1 MNNGNLVTY
10 HYLENA
16 AMMNIKNWRIAVVGS
31 GSFYGRDG
39 ATSSTLQSFARLRHN
54 RFNVLWL
61 VPFCICLWLA
71 GCQAKDDARTEKPVA
86 GNKSQATD
94 GPVFRDTGTKTK
106 VSFVEVLKD
115 VGIES
120 TYLNG
125 EEANQYAY
133 VEFLGGGVASLDYDL
148 DGRIDLFFPKG
159 GKVEK
164 GRSLSGIPSKFFR
177 NLWPAAVDVSQ
188 QSFTAEIGFYSHGVT
203 AADANSDGFP
213 DLFVTGFQGVLLLI
227 NCGDGTYIDATDGA
241 AFGPI
246 DWASSSGWGDFD
258 NDGYV
263 DLYVS
268 QYVDWSWDKNPQ
280 CRGGGNVERDLC
292 TPQDFNGLQDLL
304 FWNNGDG
311 SFTRETE
318 KAGLVKEGKGLGVI
332 AFDANHDSR
341 IDIYVANDTTNN
353 FLYLNQGGRRF
364 NEAGV
369 ISGTAFDNMGISNG
383 SMGLAILDFNDDQK
397 CDLFVTNYERET
409 FAVYQNDGKANFRH
423 VSDRTGINALGKM
436 LVGFGTVSGDFSL
449 SGREDLVVANG
460 HVMRYPVNNN
470 RKQEPLYIEN
480 RVDKKLVRIMFEPDS
495 FFGKKYCSRSVIA
508 PDLNTDGKL
517 DLVFANVNE
526 PAVLL
531 ENTTETKGNWVV
543 LKLIGTSSNRDAI
556 GALVELET
564 DKRKLV
570 RQVFGGGSYLSQGP
584 YELHFGVPTGEAI
597 KRLKITWPNGGRTE
611 TPVDEVNRI
620 YSIVEQENDGQA

>member
-1 MNNGNLVTY
+1 MI
-10 HYLENA
+10 NA
-16 AMMNIKNWRIAVVGS
+16 NSRQIAFDRS
-31 GSFYGRDG
+31 GSSLKRAVITSTTLESFGRQRG
-39 ATSSTLQSFARLRHN
+39 K
-54 RFNVLWL
+54 RFRFLWL
-61 VPFCICLWLA
+61 IPFCLSLWLA
-71 GCQAKDDARTEKPVA
+71 GCQSKQDVEAEKQLA
-86 GNKSQATD
+86 GNKTQTTD
-94 GPVFRDTGTKTK
+94 SAVRQDIGSTSR

-125 EEANQYAY
+125 EEADHYAY
-133 VEFLGGGVASLDYDL
+133 VEFLGGGVSSLDYDL

-159 GKVEK
+159 GRIEK
-164 GRSLSGIPSKFFR
+164 DRPLSGVPSKFFR

-188 QSFTAEIGFYSHGVT
+188 QSFTAEISFYSHGVT
-203 AADANSDGFP
+203 SADANSDGFP

-227 NCGDGTYIDATDGA
+227 NCGDGTYIDATDDA

-268 QYVDWSWDKNPQ
+268 QYVDWSWSKNPQ

-364 NEAGV
+364 SEAGV

-383 SMGLAILDFNDDQK
+383 SMGLAILDINDDQK

-423 VSDRTGINALGKM
+423 VSDRTGINALGEM
-436 LVGFGTVSGDFSL
+436 LVGFGTVSADFSL

-460 HVMRYPVNNN
+460 HVMRYPANNN

-480 RVDKKLVRIMFEPDS
+480 RVDKKLVRITFEPES
-495 FFGKKYCSRSVIA
+495 FFGKKYCSRAVIA
-508 PDLNTDGKL
+508 PDLNSDGKL
-517 DLVFANVNE
+517 DLVFANINE

-531 ENTTETKGNWVV
+531 ENTTQTKGNWVV
-543 LKLIGTSSNRDAI
+543 IKLIGTSSNRDAI

-584 YELHFGVPTGEAI
+584 YQLHFGVPSGEAT
-597 KRLKITWPNGGRTE
+597 KSLKITWPNGGRKE
-611 TPVDEVNRI
+611 ISVDEVNKI
-620 YSIVEQENDGQA
+620 YTIVEEDNRKA